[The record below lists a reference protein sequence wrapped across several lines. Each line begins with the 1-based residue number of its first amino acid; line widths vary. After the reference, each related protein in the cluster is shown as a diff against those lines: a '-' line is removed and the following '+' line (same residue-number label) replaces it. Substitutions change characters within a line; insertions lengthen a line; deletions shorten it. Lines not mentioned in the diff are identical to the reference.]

1 MEDYTKI
8 LLQRREEILEQVNK
22 LTKEYKALGDAL
34 MKIYK
39 YEKKEKKGR
48 DKDDNIR

>member
-22 LTKEYKALGDAL
+22 LTKEYKAIGDLL
-34 MKIYK
+34 MENYK
-39 YEKKEKKGR
+39 YEKKEKKKER
-48 DKDDNIR
+48 EER